1 MQTRIT
7 ATNIDLPFNCCFPE
21 GVRVFVVTNH
31 FYTKHLS
38 VFASKSS
45 DEQLD
50 WHEETSV
57 NGYLEWDGEDN
68 QLAPLEKIARR
79 SGLLTYRGETRDYSQ
94 GDWADVLITCSS
106 GSDYAFDPKEIFQDF
121 ERWLW
126 GDVWEVTKE
135 ALHTYVDTED
145 PDSTHSHYEYEDT
158 YGTFLSDT
166 YDLETKYF
174 PNQEINY
181 KYQ

>member
-7 ATNIDLPFNCCFPE
+7 ATHIDLPFDCLYPE
-21 GVRVFVVTNH
+21 GVRIFVVTNH
-31 FYTKHLS
+31 FYTKSLS
-38 VFASKSS
+38 VFASESS

-57 NGYLEWDGEDN
+57 NRYLEWDGEDN

-79 SGLLTYRGETRDYSQ
+79 SGLLTYRGETRGYSQ
-94 GDWADVLITCSS
+94 RDWADVLITCSS
-106 GSDYAFDPKEIFQDF
+106 GSDYDLDPKEIFQDF

-181 KYQ
+181 KY

>member
-7 ATNIDLPFNCCFPE
+7 ATHIDLPFNCFYPE
-21 GVRVFVVTNH
+21 GVRVFVVTND
-31 FYTKHLS
+31 FYTKRLS
-38 VFASKSS
+38 VFASESS

-57 NGYLEWDGEDN
+57 NRYLEWDGEDN

-79 SGLLTYRGETRDYSQ
+79 SGLLTYRGESRGYSQ

-106 GSDYAFDPKEIFQDF
+106 GSHYALDPKEIFQDF

-126 GDVWEVTKE
+126 GDVWEVT
-135 ALHTYVDTED
+135 VDTED
-145 PDSTHSHYEYEDT
+145 PDSHYEYE
-158 YGTFLSDT
+158 YTFLADM

-181 KYQ
+181 KY

>member
-7 ATNIDLPFNCCFPE
+7 ATHIDLPFDYCFPE
-21 GVRVFVVTNH
+21 GVRIFVVTNH
-31 FYTKHLS
+31 FYTKSLS
-38 VFASKSS
+38 VFASESS

-57 NGYLEWDGEDN
+57 NRYLEWDGEDN

-79 SGLLTYRGETRDYSQ
+79 SGLLTYRGESRGYSQ

-106 GSDYAFDPKEIFQDF
+106 GSDYDWDPKEIFQDF

-126 GDVWEVTKE
+126 GDVWEVT
-135 ALHTYVDTED
+135 VDTED
-145 PDSTHSHYEYEDT
+145 PDSHYEYEDT
-158 YGTFLSDT
+158 FLSDM

-181 KYQ
+181 KY

>member
-7 ATNIDLPFNCCFPE
+7 ATHSDLPFNCCFPE

-57 NGYLEWDGEDN
+57 NRYLEWDGEDN
-68 QLAPLEKIARR
+68 KLAPLEKIARR
-79 SGLLTYRGETRDYSQ
+79 SGLLTYRGETRGYPQ

-106 GSDYAFDPKEIFQDF
+106 GSDYDLDPKEIFQDF

-158 YGTFLSDT
+158 YGIFLSDMH
-166 YDLETKYF
+166 DLETKYF

-181 KYQ
+181 KY